1 MITTRPRVRS
11 VEAAVQRGRRVYL
24 RFAARGDRS
33 DWCALREA
41 NLEHNRPWEPT
52 LAGDPTS
59 DERFDRLLRT
69 QRTSDARR
77 YLLCRRSDEAI
88 LGMINFGQIVR
99 GAFQN
104 AYLGYWI
111 GVDHVRRGYMTE
123 GVRLSLR
130 HAFVDLGLHRVE
142 ANIKP
147 DNQASLALAR
157 RIGFREEGFSPRY
170 LQIAGQW
177 ADHVR
182 FAMTIEDWQSPRRRG
197 PRQTRIG
204 RDSPR
209 VR

>member
-1 MITTRPRVRS
+1 MSRNRPRIRS
-11 VEAAVQRGRRVYL
+11 VEAAVARGRRVYL

-33 DWCALREA
+33 GWCALRESS
-41 NLEHNRPWEPT
+41 LEHNRPWEPS
-52 LAGDPTS
+52 LAGEPTS
-59 DERFDRLLRT
+59 DERFGRLLRT
-69 QRTSDARR
+69 QRTKDARR

-99 GAFQN
+99 GPFQN

-123 GVRLSLR
+123 GVRIALR

-147 DNQASLALAR
+147 GNEASLMLAR
-157 RIGFREEGFSPRY
+157 RLGFREEGYSPRY
-170 LQIAGQW
+170 LQIAGEW

-182 FAMTIEDWQSPRRRG
+182 FAMTIEDWRALRPR
-197 PRQTRIG
+197 
-204 RDSPR
+204 
-209 VR
+209 